1 MNLNRVSDTD
11 LYDMHCLVVIL
22 YYRWIRICWQLCQD
36 WNRDLTSP
44 AFTFGQSSFILL
56 LAAFRIDR
64 ITLLS
69 SWSLINN
76 YPDIAIGP
84 QGTLPALKYIHCLYA
99 TLGDFYVFGGE
110 GRVKRRPSA
119 MVVNKSINKCTI
131 FNLVVGNIQNKK
143 FVWCMIVHSLQVN
156 TWRSKCTT
164 HIFFINW
171 FSRVLFY
178 GPKGQT

>member
-1 MNLNRVSDTD
+1 
-11 LYDMHCLVVIL
+11 MHCLVVIL
-22 YYRWIRICWQLCQD
+22 YYRWIRIFWQLCQD

-156 TWRSKCTT
+156 TRRSKE
-164 HIFFINW
+164 HYSYFFINW

>member
-22 YYRWIRICWQLCQD
+22 YYRWIRIFWQSCQD

-99 TLGDFYVFGGE
+99 TLGDFYVFGGGE
-110 GRVKRRPSA
+110 GQKKTLC
-119 MVVNKSINKCTI
+119 NGCKQINKYMHDI
-131 FNLVVGNIQNKK
+131 QFGRRNLQNKK
-143 FVWCMIVHSLQVN
+143 FVWCMIVLQVN
-156 TWRSKCTT
+156 TRRSKE
-164 HIFFINW
+164 HYSYFF
-171 FSRVLFY
+171 Y
-178 GPKGQT
+178 

>member
-11 LYDMHCLVVIL
+11 LYDMHCLVKIL
-22 YYRWIRICWQLCQD
+22 YHRWIRIFWQLCQD

-44 AFTFGQSSFILL
+44 AFTFGQSSFIFLL
-56 LAAFRIDR
+56 SAFPIDR

-99 TLGDFYVFGGE
+99 TLGGFHYFLFIFFFLEGGSKE
-110 GRVKRRPSA
+110 DPLQ
-119 MVVNKSINKCTI
+119 MVVNKSII
-131 FNLVVGNIQNKK
+131 HDIG
-143 FVWCMIVHSLQVN
+143 
-156 TWRSKCTT
+156 
-164 HIFFINW
+164 
-171 FSRVLFY
+171 SR
-178 GPKGQT
+178 K

>member
-22 YYRWIRICWQLCQD
+22 YYRWIRIFWQLCQD
-36 WNRDLTSP
+36 WNLDLTSP
-44 AFTFGQSSFILL
+44 AFTFDQSSFILL
-56 LAAFRIDR
+56 LAAFPIDR

-99 TLGDFYVFGGE
+99 TLCGFLCFWRGG
-110 GRVKRRPSA
+110 VKRRPSA

-156 TWRSKCTT
+156 TRRSKE
-164 HIFFINW
+164 HYSYFF
-171 FSRVLFY
+171 Y
-178 GPKGQT
+178 

>member
-22 YYRWIRICWQLCQD
+22 YYRWIRILWQLCQD
-36 WNRDLTSP
+36 WNLDLTSP
-44 AFTFGQSSFILL
+44 AFTFDQSSFILL
-56 LAAFRIDR
+56 LAAFPIDR

-99 TLGDFYVFGGE
+99 TLGDFFLCFWRGRE
-110 GRVKRRPSA
+110 GQKKTLC
-119 MVVNKSINKCTI
+119 NGCKQINKYICTI

-143 FVWCMIVHSLQVN
+143 
-156 TWRSKCTT
+156 
-164 HIFFINW
+164 
-171 FSRVLFY
+171 LFDAW
-178 GPKGQT
+178 

>member
-22 YYRWIRICWQLCQD
+22 YYRWIRIFWQLCQD
-36 WNRDLTSP
+36 WNLDLTSP
-44 AFTFGQSSFILL
+44 AFTFDQSSFILL
-56 LAAFRIDR
+56 LAAFPIDR

-99 TLGDFYVFGGE
+99 TLGDFFYVFGGD

-119 MVVNKSINKCTI
+119 MVVNKSINKSTI
-131 FNLVVGNIQNKK
+131 FNLVVGNIQNKNM
-143 FVWCMIVHSLQVN
+143 FDAW
-156 TWRSKCTT
+156 
-164 HIFFINW
+164 
-171 FSRVLFY
+171 
-178 GPKGQT
+178 